1 MGLRVYV
8 IHIVSTSFILLTLKH
23 NLHFYIFENVIIIIK
38 NKRRC
43 NICHELRKT
52 TTRKPIQRRKRKHA
66 KLKRKATKTDSSIRY
81 IIAIV
86 IVIISI
92 LGIFQLGLVGRMID
106 SFFNYLFGAS
116 RYLTYILVSLITIY
130 IAMQRH
136 FPKHVVHS
144 VSFYYNLYY

>member
-1 MGLRVYV
+1 MPRTKKKQRL
-8 IHIVSTSFILLTLKH
+8 
-23 NLHFYIFENVIIIIK
+23 E
-38 NKRRC
+38 
-43 NICHELRKT
+43 
-52 TTRKPIQRRKRKHA
+52 KPIQSRKRKHA
-66 KLKRKATKTDSSIRY
+66 KQKEKATKTDSSVRY

>member
-1 MGLRVYV
+1 MPR
-8 IHIVSTSFILLTLKH
+8 TK
-23 NLHFYIFENVIIIIK
+23 
-38 NKRRC
+38 
-43 NICHELRKT
+43 KT

-66 KLKRKATKTDSSIRY
+66 KLKEKATKTDSSIRY